1 MDVLETEFA
10 NGLAQIIELEV
21 STPQI
26 KVILDGELAPVF
38 TSYPSPFTTNSTVE
52 YTLNAEAY
60 VNLYMFNSVGKLI
73 QKIENGI
80 QTRDRKEEGTYKFD
94 IDGERLDNGM
104 YIYVIEIETVGESTT
119 YTKTI
124 RTVKSLK

>member
-1 MDVLETEFA
+1 ML
-10 NGLAQIIELEV
+10 
-21 STPQI
+21 
-26 KVILDGELAPVF
+26 
-38 TSYPSPFTTNSTVE
+38 
-52 YTLNAEAY
+52 
-60 VNLYMFNSVGKLI
+60 VGKLI